1 MCDSVERYLNLYD
14 IQQFTVKESISLKD
28 TEKECICHIY
38 SDQNM
43 ITSIPDI
50 YANREIS
57 PLQIVPLR
65 VNLRQTTCKS
75 YSHQGIFP
83 NIITGTKIQICVW
96 YLTHVINVSEFVKGK
111 NLAISLFCYFWYI
124 LFVLIM

>member
-28 TEKECICHIY
+28 VEKECICHIY

-50 YANREIS
+50 QANREIP
-57 PLQIVPLR
+57 PL
-65 VNLRQTTCKS
+65 
-75 YSHQGIFP
+75 
-83 NIITGTKIQICVW
+83 
-96 YLTHVINVSEFVKGK
+96 
-111 NLAISLFCYFWYI
+111 
-124 LFVLIM
+124 